1 MEDVHLT
8 PRELLRAIIRQL
20 HWVLLAAILGG
31 MFGFCL
37 CRFWLPPQYTATG
50 SLYVSIPGSE
60 SADPGT
66 ASAALT
72 AAQKLAKTCLVS
84 PGERPGSGSGGT
96 AAGSGLHR
104 RGPAAYGLRI
114 LPGGTRKPSLF
125 LSPHRDPQTATLL
138 ANAILDTAPAEILRI
153 VHTGR
158 IEVVDRAVLPVQPDA
173 PTPGRPLPLQLAS
186 PAFRQVWPPPL
197 PDSGEAQAH
206 SPAPAAGVCRSR
218 GDGGESRLSGMQNW
232 QRRRQWGSS

>member
-8 PRELLRAIIRQL
+8 PRELLRAIIRRL

-72 AAQKLAKTCLVS
+72 AAQKLAKTCLVLLES
-84 PGERPGSGSGGT
+84 DRVLDLAAQQLAPDCTAEDLRPMVSASCLGDT
-96 AAGSGLHR
+96 EA
-104 RGPAAYGLRI
+104 
-114 LPGGTRKPSLF
+114 
-125 LSPHRDPQTATLL
+125 LSISVSHRDPQTATLL
-138 ANAILDTAPAEILRI
+138 ANAILDTA
-153 VHTGR
+153 
-158 IEVVDRAVLPVQPDA
+158 
-173 PTPGRPLPLQLAS
+173 
-186 PAFRQVWPPPL
+186 
-197 PDSGEAQAH
+197 
-206 SPAPAAGVCRSR
+206 
-218 GDGGESRLSGMQNW
+218 RLKFS
-232 QRRRQWGSS
+232 GSSTPEGSR

>member
-8 PRELLRAIIRQL
+8 PRELLRAIIRRL

-72 AAQKLAKTCLVS
+72 AAQKLAKTCLVLLES
-84 PGERPGSGSGGT
+84 FGGSLGQFLSGSSALGNRLG
-96 AAGSGLHR
+96 
-104 RGPAAYGLRI
+104 RG
-114 LPGGTRKPSLF
+114 
-125 LSPHRDPQTATLL
+125 
-138 ANAILDTAPAEILRI
+138 
-153 VHTGR
+153 
-158 IEVVDRAVLPVQPDA
+158 
-173 PTPGRPLPLQLAS
+173 
-186 PAFRQVWPPPL
+186 
-197 PDSGEAQAH
+197 
-206 SPAPAAGVCRSR
+206 
-218 GDGGESRLSGMQNW
+218 LSGFFAVRAGG
-232 QRRRQWGSS
+232 QRQGHSQGQAKGAECFPEFHFSFLQ

>member
-8 PRELLRAIIRQL
+8 PRELLRAIIRRL

-72 AAQKLAKTCLVS
+72 AAQKLAKTCLVLLESDRVLDLAAQQLAPDCTAEDLS
-84 PGERPGSGSGGT
+84 P
-96 AAGSGLHR
+96 H
-104 RGPAAYGLRI
+104 PAW
-114 LPGGTRKPSLF
+114 GTRKPSLF
-125 LSPHRDPQTATLL
+125 LSPTETL
-138 ANAILDTAPAEILRI
+138 R
-153 VHTGR
+153 
-158 IEVVDRAVLPVQPDA
+158 LPRSL
-173 PTPGRPLPLQLAS
+173 PTPS
-186 PAFRQVWPPPL
+186 WTPP
-197 PDSGEAQAH
+197 
-206 SPAPAAGVCRSR
+206 
-218 GDGGESRLSGMQNW
+218 RLKFS
-232 QRRRQWGSS
+232 GSSTPEGSR

>member
-1 MEDVHLT
+1 MEELHLT
-8 PRELLRAIIRQL
+8 PRELLQAIARRL
-20 HWVLLAAILGG
+20 HWVLLAALLGG
-31 MFGFCL
+31 TLGFCL

-72 AAQKLAKTCLVS
+72 AAQKLVNTCLVLLES
-84 PGERPGSGSGGT
+84 DRVLDRAAQQIAPDCT
-96 AAGSGLHR
+96 AKELRSMLS
-104 RGPAAYGLRI
+104 AACLGN
-114 LPGGTRKPSLF
+114 TEA
-125 LSPHRDPQTATLL
+125 LSISVTHRDPQTAMGI

-173 PTPGRPLPLQLAS
+173 PTPWQATALGGCVTGLSAGLA
-186 PAFRQVWPPPL
+186 AALAGFR
-197 PDSGEAQAH
+197 DK
-206 SPAPAAGVCRSR
+206 RK
-218 GDGGESRLSGMQNW
+218 RLTRL
-232 QRRRQWGSS
+232 RRRAESV